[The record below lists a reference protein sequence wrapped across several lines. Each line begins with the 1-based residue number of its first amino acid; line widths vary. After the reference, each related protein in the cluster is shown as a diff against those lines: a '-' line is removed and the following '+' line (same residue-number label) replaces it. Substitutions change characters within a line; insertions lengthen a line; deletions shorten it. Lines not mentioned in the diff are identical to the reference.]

1 MCYRSCWLSTDLRHK
16 CLGVHFGTP
25 ESHLLWLENYTPQ
38 YYSGSQHKQG
48 SVWPGRLC
56 KLSQITGG
64 RKVHHQTLHVVILTY
79 TGMYKDTIFAL
90 TPFLQTQY
98 RNSNCMN
105 CEMNDTD
112 FGTRMFYCSVWSIH
126 RHFKRTN
133 NETVIFKLVKC
144 KTQNTSVKFKLMC
157 CVTFLSSCQMTKI
170 LMTSSGIQRTAQKLT
185 IQQLWREKRST

>member
-38 YYSGSQHKQG
+38 YYSGSQHQQG

-90 TPFLQTQY
+90 TPFLQTHTGIRIARTVKWMTPISVHACFTVVSDQY
-98 RNSNCMN
+98 TDISNEQTM
-105 CEMNDTD
+105 
-112 FGTRMFYCSVWSIH
+112 
-126 RHFKRTN
+126 
-133 NETVIFKLVKC
+133 KL
-144 KTQNTSVKFKLMC
+144 L
-157 CVTFLSSCQMTKI
+157 FLNF
-170 LMTSSGIQRTAQKLT
+170 
-185 IQQLWREKRST
+185 